1 MLSKPKISQSE
12 IEYNRRLS
20 EEDRKREILRQK
32 AYRAVRAQAH
42 LFRVLPTEPAHGYQ
56 NAEGYRVTC
65 DSLPL
70 SLL

>member
-1 MLSKPKISQSE
+1 MSSKPTRSE
-12 IEYNRRLS
+12 ILESQRLT
-20 EEDRKREILRQK
+20 EEDRQREILRQK
-32 AYRAVRAQAH
+32 AYRDVRAQAH

-70 SLL
+70 SLC

>member
-1 MLSKPKISQSE
+1 MSSKPTRSE
-12 IEYNRRLS
+12 ILESQRLT
-20 EEDRKREILRQK
+20 EEDRHREILRQK
-32 AYRAVRAQAH
+32 AYRDMRAQAH

-70 SLL
+70 SLC

>member
-1 MLSKPKISQSE
+1 MLSKPTRSE
-12 IEYNRRLS
+12 ILYNQRLT
-20 EEDRKREILRQK
+20 EEDRQREILRQK
-32 AYRAVRAQAH
+32 AYRDVRAQAH

-65 DSLPL
+65 DSLPI

>member
-1 MLSKPKISQSE
+1 MLSKPTRSE
-12 IEYNRRLS
+12 ILESQRLV
-20 EEDRKREILRQK
+20 EEDKKRELLRQQ
-32 AYRAVRAQAH
+32 AYRDVRAQAH

-70 SLL
+70 SLC